1 MHASSS
7 IPANAAYLEQ
17 MAKDCPEKLAQQKP
31 DGPEIIG
38 AVYIHPSAHV
48 DPTAKVK
55 LNNGRISMV
64 THVLMCRGSTIWKIG
79 PNVSIGPRV
88 TIGKGVRIKDSIIL
102 DNVQI
107 GVSHSRVMM
116 YTLYSLTRTM

>member
-48 DPTAKVK
+48 DPTAKVSK
-55 LNNGRISMV
+55 PKQRAYLYGHTR
-64 THVLMCRGSTIWKIG
+64 T
-79 PNVSIGPRV
+79 NVSGIDNLKDWSKRV
-88 TIGKGVRIKDSIIL
+88 DRPTCHHR
-102 DNVQI
+102 
-107 GVSHSRVMM
+107 
-116 YTLYSLTRTM
+116 

>member
-1 MHASSS
+1 
-7 IPANAAYLEQ
+7 
-17 MAKDCPEKLAQQKP
+17 
-31 DGPEIIG
+31 
-38 AVYIHPSAHV
+38 
-48 DPTAKVK
+48 
-55 LNNGRISMV
+55 MV

-107 GVSHSRVMM
+107 GVSHPRLNDIALF
-116 YTLYSLTRTM
+116 THIGTM

>member
-1 MHASSS
+1 MLMSMCVCVCVSSSS

-55 LNNGRISMV
+55 GTKIMILSH
-64 THVLMCRGSTIWKIG
+64 THT
-79 PNVSIGPRV
+79 
-88 TIGKGVRIKDSIIL
+88 
-102 DNVQI
+102 
-107 GVSHSRVMM
+107 
-116 YTLYSLTRTM
+116 Y

>member
-1 MHASSS
+1 MCACLSSSS

-55 LNNGRISMV
+55 RDKDNDIV
-64 THVLMCRGSTIWKIG
+64 TH
-79 PNVSIGPRV
+79 
-88 TIGKGVRIKDSIIL
+88 
-102 DNVQI
+102 
-107 GVSHSRVMM
+107 
-116 YTLYSLTRTM
+116 TRTNLSGIDNLK